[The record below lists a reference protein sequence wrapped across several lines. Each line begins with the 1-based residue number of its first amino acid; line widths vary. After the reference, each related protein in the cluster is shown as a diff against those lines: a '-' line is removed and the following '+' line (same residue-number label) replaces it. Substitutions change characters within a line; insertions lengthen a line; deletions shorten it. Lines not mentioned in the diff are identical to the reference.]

1 MPIAEM
7 RNISKV
13 FKTKTGTVQALNEVS
28 LSIEE
33 GSFTVILGKSG
44 SGKST
49 LLNILGFMDDPSS
62 GEYLFDG
69 SNALKLSSSEK
80 AKYRLE
86 KIGFVFQ
93 QFNLIYSM
101 TAFENVELPLG
112 YRGIEINERR
122 KRVDDMLKAVGLSER
137 KDHKPQDMSGGEQQR
152 VAVARALAGKPR
164 LLLAD
169 EPTGSLDRESSESL
183 ISLMLKLHEKY
194 KQTMIIVTHDEKMS
208 DLADNVY
215 ILDRGNIIRMKS
227 NSIL

>member
-13 FKTKTGTVQALNEVS
+13 FKTKNGTVKALKEVS

-49 LLNILGFMDDPSS
+49 LLNILGFMDDASS

-69 SNALKLSSSEK
+69 SNTLKLSSVEK

-93 QFNLIYSM
+93 QFNLIFSM

-112 YRGIEINERR
+112 YRGMEINERR
-122 KRVDDMLKAVGLSER
+122 ERVDGILRAVGLSER

-169 EPTGSLDRESSESL
+169 EPTGSLDKESSESL
-183 ISLMLKLHEKY
+183 ISLMLKLHEEY
-194 KQTMIIVTHDEKMS
+194 RQTMIIVTHDEKIA
-208 DLADNVY
+208 DFADNVY
-215 ILDRGNIIRMKS
+215 QMDLGEIKRS
-227 NSIL
+227 N

>member
-33 GSFTVILGKSG
+33 GSFSVILGKSG

-69 SNALKLSSSEK
+69 IDALSLSSDEK
-80 AKYRLE
+80 AGYRLE

-112 YRGIEINERR
+112 YRGMETNERR
-122 KRVDDMLKAVGLSER
+122 ERAEGMLKAVGLSER

-183 ISLMLKLHEKY
+183 ISLMLKLHAEY
-194 KQTMIIVTHDEKMS
+194 KQTMIIVTHDEKIA

-215 ILDRGNIIRMKS
+215 ILDSGNIICRM
-227 NSIL
+227 NSI